1 MLPTGADRK
10 AETCW
15 MKPLGPQR
23 QTLKDATKSYFQTMK
38 IYFQALKINFHDV
51 KIDFHVMKIVF
62 GTRSFGVP
70 VLNDSGCRLVR
81 NSFRG
86 GAIPSRPSCRR

>member
-1 MLPTGADRK
+1 
-10 AETCW
+10 

-23 QTLKDATKSYFQTMK
+23 QTLKDAAKSYFQTMK

-62 GTRSFGVP
+62 GTRSSTFP
-70 VLNDSGCRLVR
+70 NAYLN
-81 NSFRG
+81 NIRG
-86 GAIPSRPSCRR
+86 GIMISNNGLNGLDGFMLH